1 MKLFLLGILA
11 VISLPTFVNAEP
23 ASRYKVS
30 SDEYPCTE
38 EGLTALRLV
47 NENYGKQLENKLINN
62 TYYSYPLYFIYKQR
76 ECIFRVYAKEDRP
89 THTANMETFTVD
101 ICNKTIKAMWLPDE
115 YLEVKWNGYYLHHYE
130 RHVAAKLCKVLQ
142 VSAQS

>member
-1 MKLFLLGILA
+1 MKRLLIPLLA
-11 VISLPTFVNAEP
+11 ALALPTVVNGEP

-30 SDEYPCTE
+30 CENSPCSE
-38 EGLTALRLV
+38 NERTALRLV

-62 TYYSYPLYFIYKQR
+62 TYYSYPWYFIYKQK

-101 ICNKTIKAMWLPDE
+101 VCNKTIKAMWLPDV
-115 YLEVKWNGYYLHHYE
+115 YLEVK
-130 RHVAAKLCKVLQ
+130 
-142 VSAQS
+142 

>member
-1 MKLFLLGILA
+1 MKKILLALIAALA
-11 VISLPTFVNAEP
+11 LPIAVNAEP
-23 ASRYKVS
+23 ASRYKFTCE
-30 SDEYPCTE
+30 DNPCTE

-76 ECIFRVYAKEDRP
+76 ECIFRVYAKEDMP

-101 ICNKTIKAMWLPDE
+101 ICNKTIKAMWLPDI
-115 YLEVKWNGYYLHHYE
+115 YLEIK
-130 RHVAAKLCKVLQ
+130 
-142 VSAQS
+142 